1 MAAPA
6 KDGDNFV
13 LDMAT
18 TSVALGK
25 VMVFAK
31 STSIQTRAVIEVSGI
46 TLTYSLCPDRTTGK
60 EGRIH
65 AKWLGNRQRRKGNYY
80 CIIVQIQ
87 YG

>member
-25 VMVFAK
+25 VNVFCK
-31 STSIQTRAVIEVSGI
+31 VYFYIN
-46 TLTYSLCPDRTTGK
+46 K
-60 EGRIH
+60 
-65 AKWLGNRQRRKGNYY
+65 RRYWSFWYNLNLFPLSR
-80 CIIVQIQ
+80 
-87 YG
+87 